1 MYDREKARLKRIE
14 IFEDTLKRCEEDPYL
29 KQAVHDAKK
38 TTWVYLADDYPLCG
52 PSRQFE
58 TEITVTKHRTFEA
71 AEALK
76 AADPTAKIAVLNF
89 ANAFHPGGGV
99 TAGAGAQEEC
109 LCRCSTLYPVLH
121 CRYPMVNF
129 YGLHRQIGDPRATD
143 AVIYT
148 EGVVVFKSDTP
159 EPAIRDRGEWFTVD
173 VMTCAAPDL
182 RTKPNR
188 YVPLENGGSEM
199 DREELLAC
207 HIRRTAHL
215 LTAAAARGADTLVLG
230 AFGCGAF
237 QNDAGVV
244 AEAFRTALE
253 GFRGRFRKVEF
264 AVHCSPRSDENYR
277 AFAEAF
283 R

>member
-1 MYDREKARLKRIE
+1 
-14 IFEDTLKRCEEDPYL
+14 
-29 KQAVHDAKK
+29 
-38 TTWVYLADDYPLCG
+38 
-52 PSRQFE
+52 
-58 TEITVTKHRTFEA
+58 
-71 AEALK
+71 
-76 AADPTAKIAVLNF
+76 
-89 ANAFHPGGGV
+89 
-99 TAGAGAQEEC
+99 
-109 LCRCSTLYPVLH
+109 
-121 CRYPMVNF
+121 
-129 YGLHRQIGDPRATD
+129 
-143 AVIYT
+143 
-148 EGVVVFKSDTP
+148 
-159 EPAIRDRGEWFTVD
+159 
-173 VMTCAAPDL
+173 

-188 YVPLENGGSEM
+188 YAPLENGGSEM

-253 GFRGRFRKVEF
+253 GFPGRFRKVEF
-264 AVHCSPRSDENYR
+264 AVHCSPRSDGNYR